1 MKIQRLMQLLESVER
16 PDLRKPFLETALAV
30 ELAYSLPLP
39 TGKVESV
46 VVHFDQFHA
55 DSVRRVIGE
64 VNELYPFNINVT
76 YNMVVDVYRNRYT
89 VCYEPRLLSCEDI
102 AAQLRRPAFEASVDK
117 VHSEVLSAGY
127 ANLLREDLAE
137 FIRRFIV

>member
-1 MKIQRLMQLLESVER
+1 
-16 PDLRKPFLETALAV
+16 
-30 ELAYSLPLP
+30 
-39 TGKVESV
+39 
-46 VVHFDQFHA
+46 
-55 DSVRRVIGE
+55 
-64 VNELYPFNINVT
+64 
-76 YNMVVDVYRNRYT
+76 MVVDVYRNRYT